1 MGKTDELTSSVQNA
15 FNNGKSSQEIADY
28 LGRTKQY
35 IRIKILPHMSDVLQ
49 KRFSKE
55 NHPGQKYKAKD

>member
-1 MGKTDELTSSVQNA
+1 MRQKILEYCSEWRTP
-15 FNNGKSSQEIADY
+15 QEIADY

-49 KRFSKE
+49 KRFSKD
-55 NHPGQKYKAKD
+55 NHPGQKYKAKE